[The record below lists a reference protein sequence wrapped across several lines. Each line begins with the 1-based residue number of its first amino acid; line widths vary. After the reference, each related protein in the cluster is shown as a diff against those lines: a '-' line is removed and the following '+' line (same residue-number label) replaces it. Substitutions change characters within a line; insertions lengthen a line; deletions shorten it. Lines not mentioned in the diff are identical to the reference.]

1 MRGFNADWKRS
12 IEAINQAVM
21 QSFTNFKNGTAI
33 LQVWLVKRCGGRGEG
48 LERAVFL
55 ITFPSLQLAL
65 GQLIQYYH
73 RFQKILS
80 QHPYKTLAI
89 RSELINIHHI
99 MVEIKKHKQAF

>member
-1 MRGFNADWKRS
+1 MVEGK
-12 IEAINQAVM
+12 
-21 QSFTNFKNGTAI
+21 
-33 LQVWLVKRCGGRGEG
+33 GREMV
-48 LERAVFL
+48 ERAVSFNH
-55 ITFPSLQLAL
+55 TPSLQLAL